1 MMNMNH
7 HSVSVSFGSNLDSSL
22 KPFIKS
28 WEVGKASSSLFGI
41 ILLVS
46 HKIFQNS

>member
-7 HSVSVSFGSNLDSSL
+7 HSISVSFGSNLDSSL

-28 WEVGKASSSLFGI
+28 WEVGKASSSF
-41 ILLVS
+41 VWDHS
-46 HKIFQNS
+46 SSKSQNFPK